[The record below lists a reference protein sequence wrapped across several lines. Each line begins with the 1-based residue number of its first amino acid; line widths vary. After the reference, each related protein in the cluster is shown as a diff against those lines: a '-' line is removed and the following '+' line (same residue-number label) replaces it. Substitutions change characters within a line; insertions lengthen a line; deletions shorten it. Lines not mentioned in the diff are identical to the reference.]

1 MTLLPRNPWS
11 FASSFALPFLN
22 LRTVL
27 RRRLCLPMAT
37 ALSAVVLTGC
47 GVTFP
52 VPTPPTP
59 AATLINGGNDGV
71 LIPLSVERADE
82 GHARL
87 GLPVQLDGK
96 AVYMAFDTGTQG
108 VRVLAKVLPG
118 TSYPVTGA
126 DTSLTF
132 ANGAVVSGP
141 SARLPVSVIGTKP
154 VEMNV
159 QTVNDVRC
167 QRTQRHCLA
176 MDGYTGE
183 FGFSFSGI
191 FGAGAELA
199 DDACCTPPL
208 RALPDNI
215 GRRYLVHA
223 NFAKP
228 FVIISPSAAL
238 TRDFTRVPLAAAQNG
253 ATRWP
258 VGCVQVSD
266 KMRFCAPVVFATGS
280 TDMIRLETDKA
291 PNWTD
296 DGDDNTV
303 LVQGNYDVALGIGS
317 WAHRYEGAQVVIAKT
332 TPGANRI
339 VVGLT
344 AMQNLDV
351 LLDFNKG
358 ELGLFARKPSETL
371 AP

>member
-1 MTLLPRNPWS
+1 M
-11 FASSFALPFLN
+11 AL
-22 LRTVL
+22 
-27 RRRLCLPMAT
+27 AG
-37 ALSAVVLTGC
+37 AVTLTGC
-47 GVTFP
+47 GVSFP
-52 VPTPPTP
+52 VPTPPAA

-71 LIPLSVERADE
+71 LIPLHVERADE

-108 VRVLAKVLPG
+108 VRVLAKVLPA
-118 TSYPVTGA
+118 TSYPLTGA
-126 DTSLTF
+126 DTSLAF
-132 ANGAVVSGP
+132 ANGAVISGP
-141 SARLPVSVIGTKP
+141 SVKLPVSVVGVKP

-167 QRTQRHCLA
+167 QRNQKRCLA

-191 FGAGAELA
+191 FGAGAEQA
-199 DDACCTPPL
+199 DDTCCTPPL

-215 GRRYLVHA
+215 GQRYLVHA
-223 NFAKP
+223 DFAKP

-238 TRDFTRVPLAAAQNG
+238 TRDFTRVPLTAAQNG

-258 VGCVQVSD
+258 SGCVQVAD
-266 KMRFCAPVVFATGS
+266 KMRFCAPVVFSTGS
-280 TDMIRLETDKA
+280 TEMIRIETDQT

-296 DGDDNTV
+296 DGDDGTV
-303 LVQGNYDVALGIGS
+303 LKQGNYDVALGLGP
-317 WAHRYEGAQVVIAKT
+317 WVHRYGGAQVVVAKAR
-332 TPGANRI
+332 PGGNRI
-339 VVGLT
+339 VIGLT

-351 LLDFNKG
+351 LLDFSKG
-358 ELGLFARKPSETL
+358 ELGLFARKSSETL